1 MNPPK
6 TLAQWLI
13 MIVIVGALVAIGVA
27 AAQHFGIG
35 IPPLV
40 WTLLWV
46 VLGASLII
54 LAIRF
59 LMSLGGFGGG
69 NP

>member
-27 AAQHFGIG
+27 AAAHFGIA

-59 LMSLGGFGGG
+59 LMSLGGWGGG